1 MPTRLDED
9 GQPIIAGYNE
19 NRRINRALNEL
30 SGFLRGIIADNYVS
44 SEETESL
51 AKWLV
56 ANKEIH
62 NAWQVRTLAERIDR
76 IYRDGVAD
84 DEERTELKDLIEKIV
99 GGFDDE
105 EFLFTPTQLPLTV
118 PEPEVIFDS
127 NEFVLTGKFLYGTRK
142 RCQCEIE
149 VRGGTCADTV
159 RIRTSYLVIGSLVS
173 RDWKYTSYGTKIEKA
188 VQYAERYPIAIIS
201 ERRWQQFLLD
211 GSAAAVRE
219 VF

>member
-1 MPTRLDED
+1 MTRLDND
-9 GQPIIAGYNE
+9 GQPAISGYNE

-30 SGFLRGIIADNYVS
+30 AGFLRGIIADNYIS

-56 ANKEIH
+56 ANKDIH
-62 NAWQVRTLAERIDR
+62 EAWQVRALADRIAE

-84 DEERTELKDLIEKIV
+84 EEERSELKELVEKIV

-105 EFLFTPTQLPLTV
+105 HFLFTPTQLPLTI
-118 PEPEVIFDS
+118 PEPEVVFDS
-127 NEFVLTGKFLYGTRK
+127 NEFVLTGKFLFGTRK
-142 RCQCEIE
+142 RCQHEIE
-149 VRGGTCADTV
+149 VRGGRCAETV

-188 VQYAERYPIAIIS
+188 VQYAQQYPIAIIS
-201 ERRWQQFLLD
+201 EKRWQEYLLPA
-211 GSAAAVRE
+211 GASAASAGR
-219 VF
+219 